1 MRVSIVD
8 VANRAEVSISTVS
21 RVLNKRNL
29 VNAKTR
35 ERVELAIRELGFRP
49 NAFGRGLMLR
59 RSEVVGLVLPDLH
72 GDFYSEIIRGADAK
86 ARSMG
91 YNLVVS
97 SAATGED
104 SHSLLET
111 LQDRGLIDGV
121 AVMIAEITEDTE
133 RVLSGFRQPIVLMD
147 GVSPCDQHDS
157 VVIDQERGVHALARH
172 LLGKCGVQRVI
183 FLGGCDTNADTQA
196 RLTAWRQATTQAR
209 RPLDPDDVFH
219 LDYEFESACRLTAD
233 RLDDWADP
241 DTCVVAAND
250 EMAAGVI
257 SAAQAAGLSIPDD
270 LQVVGFD
277 DTRLA
282 KLIRPR
288 LTTVRVPM
296 WQMGARAVELLC
308 GRIQDGDQA
317 PRQVS
322 LAPSL
327 VVRGSCRAGAAHD

>member
-21 RVLNKRNL
+21 RVLNRRDL

-35 ERVELAIRELGFRP
+35 ERVEAAIRELGFRP

-97 SAATGED
+97 SAAAGED
-104 SHSLLET
+104 SHSLLER
-111 LQDRGLIDGV
+111 LQNRGLIDGV
-121 AVMIAEITEDTE
+121 AVMISEVTEDTE
-133 RVLSGFRQPIVLMD
+133 RVLSGFRQPVVLMD
-147 GVSPCDQHDS
+147 GVSPGDQHDS
-157 VVIDQERGVHALARH
+157 VVIDQERGVQALASH
-172 LLGKCGVQRVI
+172 LLGKCGVRRVI

-196 RLTAWRQATTQAR
+196 RLAAWRRSLTKAR
-209 RPLDPDDVFH
+209 LPLVDEDVYH
-219 LDYEFESACRLTAD
+219 LDYEFESACRLAAD

-257 SAAQAAGLSIPDD
+257 SAAHAAGVTVPDE

-282 KLIRPR
+282 KLIRPK

-296 WQMGARAVELLC
+296 WQMGARAIELLC
-308 GRIQDGDQA
+308 GRIQDEA
-317 PRQVS
+317 KEPRRVS
-322 LAPSL
+322 LPPAL
-327 VVRGSCRAGAAHD
+327 VVRDSCRANGVS